1 MNYHNVT
8 TQISYDQT
16 KLTNV
21 TETKFLGLIIDSTLS
36 WKQHIDYVIKKISI
50 ACYALRNIKYFIPL
64 DTLKLIYFAHIHS
77 IIRYGIIIWSGS
89 SCVNKVCRLHCIY
102 RFFALSLPSSILN
115 SQKLYCASS
124 ICNRFGYFFI
134 ILRQELLNCKT
145 RKYITTTYN
154 PFWCG
159 RISTTN

>member
-21 TETKFLGLIIDSTLS
+21 TESKFLVLIIDSTLS
-36 WKQHIDYVIKKISI
+36 WKQHIDYVIKQISI

-77 IIRYGIIIWSGS
+77 IISYGLVIWGGS
-89 SCVNKVCRLHCIY
+89 SCVNKV
-102 RFFALSLPSSILN
+102 FIL
-115 SQKLYCASS
+115 QKKSNQNHNKLQTKRVLQGS
-124 ICNRFGYFFI
+124 F
-134 ILRQELLNCKT
+134 
-145 RKYITTTYN
+145 
-154 PFWCG
+154 
-159 RISTTN
+159 